1 MRIPSSHVRGG
12 NDGIEALHGVQ
23 YALCRLLTSRAAL
36 AASSVT
42 PLDDR
47 RIVPAMKSWADCA
60 ASSEMP
66 LEDRRWEAPVGRAV
80 VGLLSVAIVVLGS
93 MDWNMSNRMK
103 SGRSTQ
109 MEKLFLKFVK
119 PLRRPVVISSS
130 PYSYTS
136 EGSRA

>member
-109 MEKLFLKFVK
+109 MEKLFLK
-119 PLRRPVVISSS
+119 L
-130 PYSYTS
+130 
-136 EGSRA
+136 